1 MYETEVPSP
10 EAKAPK
16 PRGRMPQAGD
26 VLKRYMLLWVGILLA
41 VLFSV
46 LLPGTFPT
54 QGNLIAMLSSQAFLI
69 ILAVAVTIP
78 LRAGDFDL
86 SVASVM
92 VFCAAVLGILTTQM
106 HWPVLPAALAV
117 IVLGAVLGAINGFF
131 VVQVGVNAFIVTLGM
146 MTVLGGLTYGVT
158 AGNIVI
164 GLPSGLLAVG
174 QSVVLGLPDAVYYG
188 WVLALIM
195 WYLYEF
201 TPIGRHLLFVGGN
214 PDAARLAGLPV
225 RRIRFSA
232 FVSSAVLSAFAGIIL
247 AAKLGAVDPTLGPS
261 FLLPPY
267 AAAFLGTTTVQIGRF
282 NIGGTVIA
290 SYLLTIGVSGLLL
303 LGVSPWVS
311 DVFNGAALLAA
322 VAFARLA
329 TRTAE

>member
-1 MYETEVPSP
+1 MPEVEP
-10 EAKAPK
+10 EANGRK
-16 PRGRMPQAGD
+16 PETRWRVAND
-26 VLKRYMLLWVGILLA
+26 VLKRYMLLWVGIILA
-41 VLFSV
+41 LLFSF
-46 LLPGTFPT
+46 LLPQTFPT
-54 QGNLIAMLSSQAFLI
+54 SGNLIAMLSSQAFLI

-86 SVASVM
+86 SVATVM
-92 VFCAAVLGILTTQM
+92 VFCAAVLGILTTQF
-106 HWPVLPAALAV
+106 HWPVWAAALTTIAV
-117 IVLGAVLGAINGFF
+117 GAVVGIINGFF
-131 VVQVGVNAFIVTLGM
+131 VVQIGINAFIVTLGT

-158 AGNIVI
+158 SGNIII
-164 GLPSGLLAVG
+164 GLPNALLNLGEHVF
-174 QSVVLGLPDAVYYG
+174 LGLPDAVYYG

-201 TPIGRHLLFVGGN
+201 TPVGRYLLFVGGN

-225 RRIRFSA
+225 RRIRFGA
-232 FVSSAVLSAFAGIIL
+232 FVASAVLSALAGVIL

-290 SYLLTIGVSGLLL
+290 TYLLTVGVSGLLL

-329 TRTAE
+329 SGTRE